1 MTEQAF
7 KKNWDD
13 LSFNRPN
20 SFQKLD
26 TILKNPAPPNIAIS
40 VVLNQI
46 SNFCQQSLNLKV
58 FSDGNRIQA
67 AGQAQFKPPSQTSFP
82 QNPNEM
88 QPPTMIPLMLEAQ
101 FYDEDTSEFRL
112 SIRAPPSN
120 NLAVA
125 IVNLLKLFMY
135 PQSN

>member
-20 SFQKLD
+20 NFQKLD
-26 TILKNPAPPNIAIS
+26 TILKNPAPSNIPVS

-58 FSDGNRIQA
+58 FSEGNRIQA
-67 AGQAQFKPPSQTSFP
+67 AGQVQFKPGSQTAF
-82 QNPNEM
+82 
-88 QPPTMIPLMLEAQ
+88 
-101 FYDEDTSEFRL
+101 
-112 SIRAPPSN
+112 PSN
-120 NLAVA
+120 PSD
-125 IVNLLKLFMY
+125 M
-135 PQSN
+135 